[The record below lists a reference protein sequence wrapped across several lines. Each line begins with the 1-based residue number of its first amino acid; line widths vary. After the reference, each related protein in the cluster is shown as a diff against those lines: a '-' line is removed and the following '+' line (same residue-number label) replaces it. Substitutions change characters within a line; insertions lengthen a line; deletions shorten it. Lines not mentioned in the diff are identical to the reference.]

1 MATQN
6 SNNLIVTN
14 NADGYDVSGGTTARK
29 LTLTGADITLT
40 GSGANVYTF
49 PGSTATLL
57 ATDGALSALT
67 GTITSA
73 VLGNS
78 SLFIGTTEV
87 ALNRGTAALT
97 LAGLTL
103 TTPDIGTPSAGVL
116 TNATGLP
123 VTGLANGTDGELITW
138 SAAGVAETVAVGT
151 ATHVLTSNGVGV
163 APTFQEA
170 AGGASQLSELS
181 DVVSATNTD
190 KFALMANGTTGYVG
204 RALVEA
210 DISDLGTY
218 VTAAEAITAVEG
230 EATLVF
236 SGSISIGGH
245 AFNDI
250 DITAEFTDTDDH
262 IMSSKAIKAKI
273 ENYGYST
280 EAGTVTAVTGT
291 GAISSTGGATP
302 EISVATADT
311 DTTGVVTDTDWDTFN
326 NKASTTAP
334 TFATSITGSYL
345 TASEI
350 LITDGDKKI
359 VSAPVATYPSLTEL
373 SYVKGLS
380 SAIQTQLGNKAATD
394 QTFYIGTTAVDIDRA
409 SAALTLAGLTLTTPD
424 IGTPSAGTLTNCTFP
439 TLNQSTTGSAA
450 TLTTTRA
457 IYGNNFDGSAA
468 LTQVIASTY
477 GGTGNG
483 FTKFTGP
490 ATAERTFTL
499 PNANATLLYS
509 GGALGTPSGGTA
521 TNITGLPAAAVVA
534 GSLVAGMIAAD
545 HGTAA
550 TDQLVNVCYGTSA
563 TPPTASDTTEG
574 TLYIQYTN

>member
-14 NADGYDVSGGTTARK
+14 LADGYDVSGGTTARK

-40 GSGANVYTF
+40 GSGTNVYTF
-49 PGSTATLL
+49 PA
-57 ATDGALSALT
+57 ATDTLVGLASTDTLT
-67 GTITSA
+67 NKTIDANGT
-73 VLGNS
+73 GNS
-78 SLFIGTTEV
+78 ISNIDV
-87 ALNRGTAALT
+87 A
-97 LAGLTL
+97 
-103 TTPDIGTPSAGVL
+103 D
-116 TNATGLP
+116 
-123 VTGLANGTDGELITW
+123 LANGTDGELITW

-326 NKASTTAP
+326 DKAEA
-334 TFATSITGSYL
+334 
-345 TASEI
+345 
-350 LITDGDKKI
+350 
-359 VSAPVATYPSLTEL
+359 
-373 SYVKGLS
+373 
-380 SAIQTQLGNKAATD
+380 N
-394 QTFYIGTTAVDIDRA
+394 QTFYIGTTQVAINRG
-409 SAALTLAGLTLTTPD
+409 SAALTLAGLTLTTPN
-424 IGTPSAGTLTNCTFP
+424 IGTPSAGTLTSC
-439 TLNQSTTGSAA
+439 
-450 TLTTTRA
+450 
-457 IYGNNFDGSAA
+457 
-468 LTQVIASTY
+468 
-477 GGTGNG
+477 
-483 FTKFTGP
+483 
-490 ATAERTFTL
+490 
-499 PNANATLLYS
+499 
-509 GGALGTPSGGTA
+509 
-521 TNITGLPAAAVVA
+521 TGLPAAAVVA
-534 GSLVAGMIAAD
+534 GSLVANMVASD
-545 HGTAA
+545 HGTAT
-550 TDQLVNVCYGTSA
+550 TDQLVNVCYGTSE
-563 TPPTASDTTEG
+563 TPPTASTTTEG

>member
-14 NADGYDVSGGTTARK
+14 LADGYDVSGGTTARK

-97 LAGLTL
+97 LAGITL

-218 VTAAEAITAVEG
+218 
-230 EATLVF
+230 
-236 SGSISIGGH
+236 
-245 AFNDI
+245 
-250 DITAEFTDTDDH
+250 
-262 IMSSKAIKAKI
+262 
-273 ENYGYST
+273 
-280 EAGTVTAVTGT
+280 
-291 GAISSTGGATP
+291 
-302 EISVATADT
+302 
-311 DTTGVVTDTDWDTFN
+311 
-326 NKASTTAP
+326 
-334 TFATSITGSYL
+334 
-345 TASEI
+345 
-350 LITDGDKKI
+350 
-359 VSAPVATYPSLTEL
+359 
-373 SYVKGLS
+373 
-380 SAIQTQLGNKAATD
+380 AATD
-394 QTFYIGTTAVDIDRA
+394 QTFYIGTTQVAINRA
-409 SAALTLAGLTLTTPD
+409 SAALTLAGITLTTPD
-424 IGTPSAGTLTNCTFP
+424 LGTPTTLVGTNISGTASGLTAGTVTGFTPASGSLT
-439 TLNQSTTGSAA
+439 LSGADA
-450 TLTTTRA
+450 LTLTTT
-457 IYGNNFDGSAA
+457 
-468 LTQVIASTY
+468 
-477 GGTGNG
+477 
-483 FTKFTGP
+483 
-490 ATAERTFTL
+490 
-499 PNANATLLYS
+499 
-509 GGALGTPSGGTA
+509 
-521 TNITGLPAAAVVA
+521 
-534 GSLVAGMIAAD
+534 
-545 HGTAA
+545 AA
-550 TDQLVNVCYGTSA
+550 TDVTLPTTGTLLANVSEDTTPELGGEMDCGAHSIGFTQQAATGDGTTTIDWKLGNKMKFTFGAANETFTFTAPTNPCNILLMMVQDGTGSRTATWPGTVKWAGGVAPTLTTTAAGIDIVSFYFDGTSYHGAA
-563 TPPTASDTTEG
+563 TLAFAVPA
-574 TLYIQYTN
+574 